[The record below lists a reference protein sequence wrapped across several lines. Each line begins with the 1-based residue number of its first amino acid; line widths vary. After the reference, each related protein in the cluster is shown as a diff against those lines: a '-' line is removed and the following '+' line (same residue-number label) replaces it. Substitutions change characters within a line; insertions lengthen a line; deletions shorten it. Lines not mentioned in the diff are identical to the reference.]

1 MGAHNELTI
10 EGLTELRAAL
20 RKLPQELAEE
30 AGSVVLGAA
39 QAAAAEMAG
48 QYANHVYTGNLARGL
63 SVTNEPGALRYGIR
77 AVVRNRAPHA
87 WWAEH
92 GTVVRKNYTRKQAN
106 RGAMPPLEPNG
117 IFIPIA
123 QRHRR
128 DMVRALIAIV
138 ERHGLVVTGTAD

>member
-1 MGAHNELTI
+1 M
-10 EGLTELRAAL
+10 
-20 RKLPQELAEE
+20 
-30 AGSVVLGAA
+30 S
-39 QAAAAEMAG
+39 G
-48 QYANHVYTGNLARGL
+48 QYANHIGPTGNLARGL
-63 SVTNEPGALRYGIR
+63 SVTNEPGALRYGTR

-92 GTVVRKNYTRKQAN
+92 GTQVRKNYSRKDAN

-128 DMVRALIAIV
+128 EMVRALVAIV
-138 ERHGLVVTGTAD
+138 ERHGLTVTGTP